1 MAKENFQDILSLGKA
16 EKVTVDPNFKT
27 DITRRQIDTLIKDI
41 KTHLANR
48 KKVHILIVKE

>member
-1 MAKENFQDILSLGKA
+1 MAKDNFQDILSLGKA

-41 KTHLANR
+41 KIHLSNR
-48 KKVHILIVKE
+48 KKVHIIVVKE

>member
-1 MAKENFQDILSLGKA
+1 MAKDNFQDILLLGKA

-27 DITRRQIDTLIKDI
+27 DITRRQIDTLIKEI
-41 KTHLANR
+41 KTHLASR